1 MNKNKIDVYTL
12 IKPEIEKLKK
22 SGCETASLDCRLL
35 LSKVIKKADPV
46 YMHQDIFITDN
57 EINKFRVLIS
67 QRAEGKPVS
76 RIINKRSFWKRDFK
90 LNEEAL
96 DPRADSEILITT
108 VLKYYPNL
116 HEKLNILDLGS
127 GSGCL
132 GLSLL
137 EEYKNSYVTF
147 VDISEKSLQIARVNA
162 KQFSLVDR
170 SKYYNCDWNEKDW
183 DRNLL
188 EFAEQ
193 SKFDIVVSNPP
204 YIPTNDIKLL
214 KTEVKSFDPM
224 IALDGGQDGLTAYK
238 SIFLRLKNLLKD
250 KGKVFVEIGEGQQSS
265 VSKIGIEN
273 NFLEI
278 GYEKDLSGIV
288 RVIIFLAK

>member
-22 SGCETASLDCRLL
+22 SGSETASLDCRLL

-108 VLKYYPNL
+108 ILKYYPNL

-188 EFAEQ
+188 EFTEN

>member
-108 VLKYYPNL
+108 ILKHYPNF
-116 HEKLNILDLGS
+116 HETLNILDLGS

-137 EEYKNSYVTF
+137 EEYKNSSVTF

-188 EFAEQ
+188 EFTEN

-250 KGKVFVEIGEGQQSS
+250 KAKVFVEIGEGQQSS